1 MTGQKLQAQAAG
13 FEESTPDQA
22 VEALLV
28 PEELQGALSV
38 WYDRCTGAVADE
50 GLHCTEGIEFTRAQ
64 SELVCPGEFGTPD
77 DVPILNYQRRRRVVC
92 ERNERR
98 KLGTS
103 RSIALDREAQC
114 PSILKFFEGCR
125 ELASATRMPFETWFN
140 FEQSGV
146 ALGCQDA
153 FAPARRRDE
162 LFSEPLSQRSQRRP
176 SGRDRH
182 SSSPGSWAAVAART
196 SKVSWIGLRRNSRDP
211 TTSEESPSPP
221 ASCLR
226 KVGSATT

>member
-22 VEALLV
+22 VDALLV

-77 DVPILNYQRRRRVVC
+77 DVPILNYPRRRRVVC

-114 PSILKFFEGCR
+114 PSTLKFFEGCPR
-125 ELASATRMPFETWFN
+125 A
-140 FEQSGV
+140 G
-146 ALGCQDA
+146 LGDPDA
-153 FAPARRRDE
+153 IRDLVQLRAERRRTR
-162 LFSEPLSQRSQRRP
+162 LPRCVCA
-176 SGRDRH
+176 G
-182 SSSPGSWAAVAART
+182 
-196 SKVSWIGLRRNSRDP
+196 
-211 TTSEESPSPP
+211 PP
-221 ASCLR
+221 PR
-226 KVGSATT
+226 